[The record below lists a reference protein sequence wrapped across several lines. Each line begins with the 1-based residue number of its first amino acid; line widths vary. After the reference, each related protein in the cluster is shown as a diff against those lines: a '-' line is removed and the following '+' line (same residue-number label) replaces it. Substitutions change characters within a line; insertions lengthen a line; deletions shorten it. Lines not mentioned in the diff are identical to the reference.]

1 MLFCIFAIFIM
12 LLAHSYPPLFS
23 TPLPPYKRKGEGAGL
38 SDKKKSHNPAQKILR
53 RCLYGNKKTGYGFSI
68 NIEHIKRSFLIGYKV
83 YYLLAFFLCV
93 LFAFS
98 LLCSF
103 RSRFLSSLGVW
114 SGVSATSNLINNC
127 IKVL

>member
-83 YYLLAFFLCV
+83 YYLLAFFFCAVFLP
-93 LFAFS
+93 
-98 LLCSF
+98 CSI
-103 RSRFLSSLGVW
+103 RSRFRLSLSVW
-114 SGVSATSNLINNC
+114 SGYSFHSTKIKSSLKVS
-127 IKVL
+127 